1 MKMFAARFTIALI
14 ALCAFCFGVFAEE
27 DKAQVQ
33 YEQGR
38 AAVAFTRTKSRSRVV
53 QPAVVET
60 VQTVQKEAPKAAA
73 QPTVTKATTKTETC
87 TSGSCASSTASTETY
102 QKRGSPFRRSSGGGL
117 FGRSR
122 GSCSS
127 GSCGG

>member
-1 MKMFAARFTIALI
+1 MKMFAVRFTIALI

-27 DKAQVQ
+27 KAQVQ

-38 AAVAFTRTKSRSRVV
+38 AAVAYTRTKSRSRVV
-53 QPAVVET
+53 QPVVVEN
-60 VQTVQKEAPKAAA
+60 VQKEAPKAAA
-73 QPTVTKATTKTETC
+73 QPTVTKTVTKSETC
-87 TSGSCASSTASTETY
+87 TSGSCATSQVANTETY
-102 QKRGSPFRRSSGGGL
+102 QYKRGSPFRRSSGGGL
-117 FGRSR
+117 FSRSR